1 MIESGFD
8 EDEDGIRSTEKERSL
23 AGMESE
29 KRDCS
34 GLAGRS
40 QQMPLVAGARALV
53 VTDWCEMPDTVG
65 GKGLVTGRCEGG
77 EC

>member
-1 MIESGFD
+1 MKPTMESGY
-8 EDEDGIRSTEKERSL
+8 RTERSL

-34 GLAGRS
+34 GRAGQG

-53 VTDWCEMPDTVG
+53 VTDGCEMPDTIF
-65 GKGLVTGRCEGG
+65 GKGLVTARCEGG